1 MPELDED
8 EVDGALARGRA
19 AWPAVQLDGEALA
32 AFLAAG
38 AGLAH
43 AEDLYLACACA
54 RGNAAAIDAFE
65 TRVLPPIAGALRRI
79 ALDDDLVKEVRQRVR
94 EHLLVGDPPR
104 IAEYRGRGP
113 LTAWVRIVAVRMA
126 LQHKRRAKADER
138 RAEVLGHEP
147 TPPRLDPALELLR
160 ARHQDSFRAAF
171 AAALAEL
178 TPHQRNLLQL
188 HLLEDLSLAEIAT
201 MHGVS
206 KSSAARWLSQARTTL
221 DEGIRHRLR
230 AELRLGEP
238 ELDSL
243 IVALQS
249 RLDLSVERL
258 LAPDHAADRARDG

>member
-1 MPELDED
+1 MARPGKD

-19 AWPAVQLDGEALA
+19 AWPTVSLDADALA
-32 AFLAAG
+32 AFLGDG

-54 RGNAAAIDAFE
+54 RGDAAALEAFE
-65 TRVLPPIAGALRRI
+65 TRVLPQVAGSLRRI
-79 ALDDDLVKEVRQRVR
+79 ALTDDLVGEVRQGLRA
-94 EHLLVGDPPR
+94 HLLVGDPPR

-126 LQHKRRAKADER
+126 LQLKRRAKADER
-138 RAEVLGHEP
+138 RVDALGHEP

-160 ARHQDSFRAAF
+160 ARHQESFRAAF

-188 HLLEDLSLAEIAT
+188 HLLEDLSLADIAT

-206 KSSAARWLSQARTTL
+206 KSSAARWLTQARTSL
-221 DEGIRHRLR
+221 DEGIRARLR

-258 LAPDHAADRARDG
+258 LGGDEARDRR

>member
-1 MPELDED
+1 MPALAPDEID
-8 EVDGALARGRA
+8 QAVARGRA
-19 AWPAVQLDGEALA
+19 AWPAVTVPAEALA
-32 AFLAAG
+32 AFLTDG

-54 RGNAAAIDAFE
+54 RGDAAAIGAFE
-65 TRVLPPIAGALRRI
+65 AQVLPRIAAPLRRI
-79 ALDDDLVKEVRQRVR
+79 AITDDVVAEVRQRLR

-126 LQHKRRAKADER
+126 LQLMRRARADER
-138 RAEVLGHEP
+138 RVEVLGHEP
-147 TPPRLDPALELLR
+147 EPPRLDPALELLR
-160 ARHQDSFRAAF
+160 ARHQGTFRAAF
-171 AAALAEL
+171 TAALAEL

-201 MHGVS
+201 LHGVS
-206 KSSAARWLSQARTTL
+206 KSSAARWLAQARASL

-258 LAPDHAADRARDG
+258 LAGDEVQGHG